1 MHLEVE
7 CFENA
12 LTELLSTLS
21 NTKYTKCPQIT
32 LLDFLLYL
40 GGLRVKS
47 EKGSLSVLFYI
58 GTLEVVFSDLII
70 GT

>member
-32 LLDFLLYL
+32 LLDFFPIHRNRDPLSFRDLAGTGDCMDR
-40 GGLRVKS
+40 GGS
-47 EKGSLSVLFYI
+47 
-58 GTLEVVFSDLII
+58 
-70 GT
+70 

>member
-32 LLDFLLYL
+32 LLDF
-40 GGLRVKS
+40 
-47 EKGSLSVLFYI
+47 SVGI
-58 GTLEVVFSDLII
+58 EVGRREI
-70 GT
+70 